1 MKVFKNKSNTNSIK
15 AMNSITNTP
24 DFKTKNFDSTIKSIL
39 REVEDKVGL
48 DANNDNNYINF
59 KNKEKITSKII
70 EKYKK
75 QIKDKEKN
83 VKSKISVTSYKDD
96 LCNHY
101 IPKNKSVEHKVMVSE
116 INIEKDKDEKIKQ
129 IVSHRGLSK
138 GLNLASI
145 NCLNLPNLSI
155 EKENGNSLEVKML
168 L

>member
-15 AMNSITNTP
+15 AMNSIANTP

-75 QIKDKEKN
+75 QIKDKEK
-83 VKSKISVTSYKDD
+83 K
-96 LCNHY
+96 
-101 IPKNKSVEHKVMVSE
+101 
-116 INIEKDKDEKIKQ
+116 
-129 IVSHRGLSK
+129 
-138 GLNLASI
+138 
-145 NCLNLPNLSI
+145 
-155 EKENGNSLEVKML
+155 
-168 L
+168 